1 MSLALRDVYAARRLV
16 YRTLRPTPLLKHP
29 LLARETGLDVYVKH
43 ENHNPTSAFKVRG
56 GLNLIGNL
64 DADERRGVI
73 TASTGNHGQ
82 SIAMACQREGVPCT
96 VVVPEGN
103 NPDKNAAMRAYGAT
117 IVETG
122 RDFDD
127 AREYVERVVRDRGL
141 RYVHSANEP
150 MLITGV
156 ATYALELFEDL
167 PAVDVILVPIGGG
180 SGACGCAL
188 VRTWTG
194 SKARVIGVQA
204 SGADAFTRSWRTG
217 ERVVGQTAATFAE
230 GIATRTTFD
239 LTFGILREHLDD
251 VVTLEEEELR
261 EGIRL
266 ALRTTH
272 NLAEGAGAASLA
284 ALGTLRDQLAGKTV
298 VCVMSGGNITN
309 EMLQQVLAG
318 PQVSAGPEGPALQ
331 RSDLANAAL
340 RP

>member
-1 MSLALRDVYAARRLV
+1 MSLALRDVYAARRFV
-16 YRTLRPTPLLKHP
+16 YRALKPTPLLRHP
-29 LLARETGLDVYVKH
+29 LLVQATGLDLYVKH

-56 GLNLIGNL
+56 GLNLVGNL

-82 SIAMACQREGVPCT
+82 SIAMACQCEQVPCT

-103 NPDKNAAMRAYGAT
+103 NPDKNAAIRAYGAT
-117 IVETG
+117 VVEVG
-122 RDFDD
+122 HDFDD
-127 AREYVERVVRDRGL
+127 AREYVERVVRERGL

-150 MLITGV
+150 MLIAGV

-167 PAVDVILVPIGGG
+167 PQVDVILVPIGGG
-180 SGACGCAL
+180 SGACGCSL

-194 SKARVIGVQA
+194 SRARVIGVQA
-204 SGADAFTRSWRTG
+204 SGADAFARSWRTG
-217 ERVVGQTAATFAE
+217 ERIVSDAAATFAE

-239 LTFGILREHLDD
+239 LTFEILREHLDD
-251 VVTLEEEELR
+251 IVTLEEEELR

-284 ALGTLRDQLAGKTV
+284 AAMKVRDQLAGKTV

-309 EMLQQVLAG
+309 GMLEQILTAG
-318 PQVSAGPEGPALQ
+318 SEDAALQ
-331 RSDLANAAL
+331 GATRVG
-340 RP
+340 RV